1 MEENTWIEEKI
12 QQADA
17 ILPLVAIANPALYVK
32 HPLKVF
38 ELDFEANLAIVRLC
52 VKHKKRVI
60 FPSTSEV
67 YGMCTDE
74 RFDEETSSFVQ
85 GPINKQRWIY
95 SCGKQLM
102 DRVIAAYAQEGQLDY
117 TLFRPF
123 NFMGPRLDDLHNSK
137 EGASRAFT
145 QFVGNIMRD
154 KPIMLVG
161 GGEQRRCYI
170 YIDDAIQAIM
180 KIIENKNGCA
190 SQGIFNIGSPNNNV
204 SMRELVEIII
214 DEMKKIPSLNEYA
227 SRAKIIDVTAEEY
240 FGEGYQDVNARV
252 PSIVRAQNKLGWDPT
267 TSVREGVRKTLA
279 YYFEKI

>member
-1 MEENTWIEEKI
+1 
-12 QQADA
+12 
-17 ILPLVAIANPALYVK
+17 
-32 HPLKVF
+32 
-38 ELDFEANLAIVRLC
+38 
-52 VKHKKRVI
+52 
-60 FPSTSEV
+60 
-67 YGMCTDE
+67 
-74 RFDEETSSFVQ
+74 
-85 GPINKQRWIY
+85 
-95 SCGKQLM
+95 
-102 DRVIAAYAQEGQLDY
+102 
-117 TLFRPF
+117 
-123 NFMGPRLDDLHNSK
+123 
-137 EGASRAFT
+137 
-145 QFVGNIMRD
+145 
-154 KPIMLVG
+154 
-161 GGEQRRCYI
+161 
-170 YIDDAIQAIM
+170 M